1 MKVNISITDSRRQLI
16 DKLGIQVDT
25 DLVDYIDERY
35 ITRVTRANNI
45 ISVPIQPV
53 MQVDKYGAGRDWCFL
68 AVMTAIR
75 NYFEGSHYT
84 CDDMA
89 RMVLNKYEYEY
100 IDRDNNGNVK
110 DPTDESVR
118 KINLSGKFNYSR
130 SKTILAFL
138 ESMGYHSRLNIYD
151 LSKKTQSNLITN
163 LRGGLNLGNAV
174 VIFTKLSVYSDA
186 GDRYEENNNTGNKE
200 IDSKPRYSHVMIV
213 SEYNQDTGEFTVIDS
228 SPPPDDNRPFTKL
241 QKHKMKIPNN
251 TSKILFD
258 NEAPQT
264 FQVGEKTV
272 YYGHLAQSFHIIS
285 SNKLLDYVENH
296 PLDQSIIDEY
306 LQNKDNIQHTMHS
319 NTPGFTLYS
328 TLAYIY
334 NSYEGTRLSASDVAR
349 NYLPS
354 QVVDYMEASGINV
367 LEKSGFSGIKR
378 DMVDNIIGMRGY
390 TKIRWNISWLKT
402 NEAKFRRLMDCRLPN
417 IAIELPDGS
426 EENVEYEQFLWNNKK
441 LYLYVF
447 DGTAMDKPYNL
458 GNHFYAAPLAYP
470 MYPEGETKERIQ
482 VVLIDTVGEMKEKRV
497 FFGSGSISE
506 PFYGEDAYVKM
517 TGVLRIFGVGQSPN
531 NEGVEKDL
539 MLKEN
544 STSANKVLG
553 TKETNR

>member
-1 MKVNISITDSRRQLI
+1 MKANTDSTDNKIQLAN
-16 DKLGIQVDT
+16 KLGVQVET

-35 ITRVTRANNI
+35 ITRVARANNI

-100 IDRDNNGNVK
+100 IDRDSNGNIK

-163 LRGGLNLGNAV
+163 LRGGLNLGNVV
-174 VIFTKLSVYSDA
+174 VIFTKLSVYSDV

-200 IDSKPRYSHVMIV
+200 IDNKIRYNHVMIV

-306 LQNKDNIQHTMHS
+306 LQNKDSIQHTMHS

-334 NSYEGTRLSASDVAR
+334 NSYEGTQLSASDVAR
-349 NYLPS
+349 SYLPS

-378 DMVDNIIGMRGY
+378 DMIDNIIGMRGY
-390 TKIRWNISWLKT
+390 TKIRWSISWLKT
-402 NEAKFRRLMDCRLPN
+402 NEAKFKRLMDCRLPN
-417 IAIELPDGS
+417 ITIELPDGS
-426 EENVEYEQFLWNNKK
+426 EEDVEYEQFLWNNKK

-506 PFYGEDAYVKM
+506 PFYGEGAYVNIR
-517 TGVLRIFGVGQSPN
+517 GVLRIFGVGQSPN

-553 TKETNR
+553 TKETN